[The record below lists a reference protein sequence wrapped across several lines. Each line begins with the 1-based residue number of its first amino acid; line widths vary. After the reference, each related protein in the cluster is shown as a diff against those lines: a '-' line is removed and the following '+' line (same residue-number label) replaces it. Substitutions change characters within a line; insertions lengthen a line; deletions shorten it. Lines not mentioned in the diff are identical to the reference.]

1 MPQLDTLSFF
11 PQFFWLTI
19 FYFGFYILLVKYFLP
34 RMGRIIKIRNLKMNA
49 QSLPN
54 SGNSSTSEN
63 AVLSIQ
69 RDQSLALAIKQSKH
83 LFQEK
88 NQSTLDW
95 SKSVCNNIGKEQF
108 KDLDRTYKQSIS
120 DLSTKQGLILQN
132 LKQVVSPQ
140 SFQISGIQSTASP
153 ARDTFFTALIHHSL
167 SR

>member
-49 QSLPN
+49 QTLPT
-54 SGNSSTSEN
+54 SGHSGTSEN
-63 AVLSIQ
+63 LALTNQ
-69 RDQSLALAIKQSKH
+69 RDQSLALAIKQSKQI
-83 LFQEK
+83 FQEK

-95 SKSVCNNIGKEQF
+95 SKSACSNIGKEQF
-108 KDLDRTYKQSIS
+108 KNLDRTYKKSIS

-140 SFQISGIQSTASP
+140 SFQISGIQTTPSF
-153 ARDTFFTALIHHSL
+153 ARDTFFTALIYNTL